1 MLIRVNPSAL
11 AQGDGHEYV
20 LRFALGGLTTVLAG
34 MIAAKCG
41 PVIGGLFLAFPAIFP
56 ATATLA
62 EKHESVSQALGFL
75 CSYRRC
81 EGQRQW
87 DRTTSAS
94 VVSICSLKRE

>member
-56 ATATLA
+56 AAATLV
-62 EKHESVSQALGFL
+62 EKHESSRRPLGSFAAIAGD
-75 CSYRRC
+75 